1 MKKIIN
7 THQQLHQVQTTI
19 SSFYGDVLYML
30 LPYRFALNIF
40 FVVENGGSIWT
51 FWELAIEERGE
62 REVKDEKENAPL
74 VDMVANV
81 VEIYGAVCQLYLRL

>member
-40 FVVENGGSIWT
+40 FVVENGGSI
-51 FWELAIEERGE
+51 
-62 REVKDEKENAPL
+62 
-74 VDMVANV
+74 
-81 VEIYGAVCQLYLRL
+81 